1 MPLFRI
7 YLVWF
12 NNNIK
17 QKWDFFE
24 VTKPQEIMIFWQF
37 MVISEDTKFFLKLDQ
52 VFDRQFKF
60 PLLFLSEF
68 HVFQWK
74 HWKKKSLA
82 PPRYYIIFSFLM
94 FSSVKNQAKTI
105 EQIMKQKKMNLVGVF
120 YLDESDCG
128 KCWCLWS
135 VTYILQLLTTLL
147 RDLNPFSQLKGTLM
161 QILLISNKSQPT
173 CLPTPLLLSL
183 ILKRLY
189 QKKINLNTHDG
200 IRQTND
206 IVTGVVTPFTT

>member
-1 MPLFRI
+1 
-7 YLVWF
+7 
-12 NNNIK
+12 
-17 QKWDFFE
+17 
-24 VTKPQEIMIFWQF
+24 
-37 MVISEDTKFFLKLDQ
+37 MVISADRKFFLKLDQ

-74 HWKKKSLA
+74 HWKKRSLA

-105 EQIMKQKKMNLVGVF
+105 QQIMKQKIMNLVGVF
-120 YLDESDCG
+120 YLDDSDCG

-147 RDLNPFSQLKGTLM
+147 RDLNPFSQL
-161 QILLISNKSQPT
+161 N
-173 CLPTPLLLSL
+173 PL
-183 ILKRLY
+183 
-189 QKKINLNTHDG
+189 T
-200 IRQTND
+200 
-206 IVTGVVTPFTT
+206 